1 MKSLASL
8 NRPGF
13 FACQSLRMKY
23 HAMKF
28 LADTPID
35 PGGGIHR
42 RGHRLIG
49 FAAGYLKSGCSV
61 SV

>member
-1 MKSLASL
+1 M
-8 NRPGF
+8 N
-13 FACQSLRMKY
+13 Y

-28 LADTPID
+28 LAGTPVD